1 MKSKAL
7 ILVVLLGLGVF
18 FVIYTQRIKPPQRA
32 QAIVGLDAPD
42 FKVVDKNGKQITL
55 KDLRGKTVF
64 VHFWAS
70 WCGECR
76 KEMPSINALYQR
88 KKDDPNFVFIGII
101 YREDPTVTTR
111 YLKKNNFDIPI
122 YVDIDENAARAFG
135 VTGVPETYIIDPE
148 GVLKKKVIGPGNWEV
163 FN

>member
-1 MKSKAL
+1 MKSRAF
-7 ILVVLLGLGVF
+7 ILLVLLGLGIF
-18 FVIYTQRIKPPQRA
+18 FVFYSQKLKPPEKS

-42 FKVVDKNGKQITL
+42 FKVVDRNGKRLTL

-70 WCGECR
+70 WCTQCR

-88 KKDDPNFVFIGII
+88 KKNDPNFVFISII
-101 YREDPTVTTR
+101 YREDPSASKR
-111 YLKKNNFDIPI
+111 YLQKNHFDIPI

-135 VTGVPETYIIDPE
+135 VTGVPETYIIDPR
-148 GVLKKKVIGPGNWEV
+148 GILKKKVIGPGKWES